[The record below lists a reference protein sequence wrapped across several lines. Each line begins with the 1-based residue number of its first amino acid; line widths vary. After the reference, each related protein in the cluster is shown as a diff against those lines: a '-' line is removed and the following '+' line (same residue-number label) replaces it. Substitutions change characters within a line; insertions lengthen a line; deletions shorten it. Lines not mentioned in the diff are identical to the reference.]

1 MWTVFEERHVSKQ
14 LDKAPKEIQ
23 AKFEKWKDTVVNQG
37 PQGLLLIKG
46 FRDHALS
53 GQWNGARS
61 SSLNYQWRVIYA
73 VIASEVKILVM
84 EVTPHDYRKK
94 S

>member
-1 MWTVFEERHVSKQ
+1 MWTVFLERNALKALSR
-14 LDKAPKEIQ
+14 APKEIQ
-23 AKFEKWKDTVVNQG
+23 AKFEKWKDIAQLQG
-37 PQGLLLIKG
+37 PHGLLQIKG
-46 FRDHALS
+46 FRDHALK
-53 GQWNGARS
+53 GEWKGARS

-73 VIASEVKILVM
+73 VVSDQVKILVL